1 MTLFL
6 APQFTSLSDFKRFL
20 LISGLLCPHLC
31 SRGAAG
37 EIPLPR
43 LPLISYDLRRSR
55 GKGKIFLVGDLTAV
69 LQTKLLVCGSQRQ
82 TLKRVLCESQYRLRQ
97 VPIPSIMFSLP
108 RRRSLSWEVVYHPAS
123 QSPACL
129 PARLWWALNKPPPC
143 EEKESSDSSSAV
155 AVAFLRFCL
164 FLVETSTSKLLC
176 NSTSEFKVNL
186 KLFASF
192 LPLALICWSS

>member
-6 APQFTSLSDFKRFL
+6 APQFTSLSDFQRFL
-20 LISGLLCPHLC
+20 LISGLLCPQLC

-55 GKGKIFLVGDLTAV
+55 GKGKTFLVGDLTAV

-82 TLKRVLCESQYRLRQ
+82 TLKRVLCESRCRLRQ

-108 RRRSLSWEVVYHPAS
+108 RHRSLSWEVVYHPAPQS
-123 QSPACL
+123 PARSPACL
-129 PARLWWALNKPPPC
+129 QWALNKPPPC
-143 EEKESSDSSSAV
+143 EEKKSPDASSAV
-155 AVAFLRFCL
+155 AVVFLRFCL
-164 FLVETSTSKLLC
+164 FVVETSTSKLLC
-176 NSTSEFKVNL
+176 NSTQEFKVNL
-186 KLFASF
+186 KLPPSF
-192 LPLALICWSS
+192 LPLTLICCSS